1 MRPKT
6 ITTSRQNRRRYTRVK
21 APKGLFVA
29 WQGADKRV
37 VSRVGTLGLG
47 GLFVYTPNPPPV
59 DTIINLF
66 FDLHPGDV
74 RARAVVRSSK
84 PGEGMGVEFM
94 QMRAEDRGR
103 LNQFLNQ
110 RLGPQE
116 SHPEPGPGSGRP
128 VSEPPPAS
136 PPAGKQEQL
145 SVFDL
150 EMHRLLHTAEKG
162 TYYQLL
168 GVLPDSS
175 PQQIKHNFYQLARKF
190 HPDRHTERPDRANAL
205 QKLMDALTKA
215 YKTLA
220 NEELRTG
227 YDKQLAASG
236 IFNLDHGK
244 TELQETAEECV
255 HRAIELLRAHNFAG
269 SIFWLRKCV
278 RIAPNVARYRAMLAR
293 SLAAVK
299 QYRKE
304 SIEQFQKAIELDPL
318 SVQTYLQF
326 GQLYEDMQLPW
337 RARPLYQKILE
348 MDAAHAEARKRLRA
362 LDAKEGKKESKA
374 SPLVSRLFSRKDD

>member
-1 MRPKT
+1 
-6 ITTSRQNRRRYTRVK
+6 
-21 APKGLFVA
+21 LFVA
-29 WQGADKRV
+29 WQGADKRI
-37 VSRVGTLGLG
+37 VSRVGILGLG
-47 GLFVYTPNPPPV
+47 GVFVYLPDPPPV

-66 FDLHPGDV
+66 FDLRPGEV
-74 RARAVVRSSK
+74 RARAVVRSSR

-103 LNQFLNQ
+103 LNQFLN
-110 RLGPQE
+110 RRQE
-116 SHPEPGPGSGRP
+116 SPAGQPEPSPERVQTAP
-128 VSEPPPAS
+128 EPPPTPS
-136 PPAGKQEQL
+136 PAGDRETPSLFQ
-145 SVFDL
+145 L
-150 EMHRLLHTAEKG
+150 EMDRLLHVAEKG

-168 GVLPDSS
+168 NVS
-175 PQQIKHNFYQLARKF
+175 PNCSPTEMKHSFYRLARKF
-190 HPDRHTERPDRANAL
+190 HPDRHMEQPDWAGGL

-220 NEELRTG
+220 NEQQRAG

-236 IFNLDHGK
+236 IFKLDHGK
-244 TELQETAEECV
+244 TELQETAEECAQ
-255 HRAIELLRAHNFAG
+255 RAIELLRAYNFAG

-299 QYRKE
+299 QYRRE
-304 SIEQFQKAIELDPL
+304 AIEEFHKAIELDPL
-318 SVQTYLQF
+318 STSTRLQF

-348 MDAAHAEARKRLRA
+348 IDPTHTEARERLRA
-362 LDAKEGKKESKA
+362 IDAKEGKKAPKA
-374 SPLVSRLFSRKDD
+374 SPLVSRLFSRKDS

>member
-1 MRPKT
+1 M
-6 ITTSRQNRRRYTRVK
+6 TTSRQNRRRYARVK
-21 APKGLFVA
+21 APKGLLVA
-29 WQGADKRV
+29 WQGADKRI
-37 VSRVGTLGLG
+37 VSRVGTVGLG

-110 RLGPQE
+110 HQQSLAG
-116 SHPEPGPGSGRP
+116 HPEPGLGP
-128 VSEPPPAS
+128 VDPVPEPSSATSAASEGGAFS
-136 PPAGKQEQL
+136 LFQI
-145 SVFDL
+145 
-150 EMHRLLHTAEKG
+150 EMIRLLHLAEKG

-168 GVLPDSS
+168 GVLPDS
-175 PQQIKHNFYQLARKF
+175 PPEQIKRNFYQLARKF
-190 HPDRHTERPDRANAL
+190 HPDRHADRPECAGSL
-205 QKLMDALTKA
+205 MKLMEAATKA

-220 NEELRTG
+220 SEQQRAS

-244 TELQETAEECV
+244 TELQETGEECAQ
-255 HRAIELLRAHNFAG
+255 RAIELLRAYNFAG

-304 SIEQFQKAIELDPL
+304 AVEQFQKAIELDPL
-318 SVQTYLQF
+318 SIPTYLKF
-326 GQLYEDMQLPW
+326 GRLYEDMQLPW
-337 RARPLYQKILE
+337 RSRPLYEKILE
-348 MDAAHAEARKRLRA
+348 IDPTHAEARERIRA
-362 LDAKEGKKESKA
+362 IDAKEGKKGTKGP
-374 SPLVSRLFSRKDD
+374 PLVARLFSRKDS

>member
-1 MRPKT
+1 
-6 ITTSRQNRRRYTRVK
+6 
-21 APKGLFVA
+21 LLVA
-29 WQGADKRV
+29 WQGADKRI

-110 RLGPQE
+110 RQE
-116 SHPEPGPGSGRP
+116 SPAGHPEPSPGP
-128 VSEPPPAS
+128 VHPAPEHPS
-136 PPAGKQEQL
+136 ASSAAGEGEAL
-145 SVFDL
+145 SLFRL
-150 EMHRLLHTAEKG
+150 EMHRLLHMAEKG

-175 PQQIKHNFYQLARKF
+175 PEQIKHNFYQLARKF
-190 HPDRHTERPDRANAL
+190 HPDRHVDQPHWAGSL
-205 QKLMDALTKA
+205 QKLMDALAKA

-220 NEELRTG
+220 NEQQRVG

-236 IFNLDHGK
+236 IFIIDHSK
-244 TELQETAEECV
+244 TELQETAEECA
-255 HRAIELLRAHNFAG
+255 HRAIELLRAYNFAG

-299 QYRKE
+299 QYRRE
-304 SIEQFQKAIELDPL
+304 AIEQFQKAIELDPL
-318 SVQTYLQF
+318 GIPTYLQF

-337 RARPLYQKILE
+337 RARPLYQRILE
-348 MDAAHAEARKRLRA
+348 IDSTHKGARERLRA
-362 LDAKEGKKESKA
+362 IDAKEGKKEPKA
-374 SPLVSRLFSRKDD
+374 SPLVSRLFSRKDS